1 MSRIGRMP
9 IALPAGVTVT
19 VADGNVV
26 TVTGKLGT
34 LTEKFSSRMSIKVE
48 GNEVLVSRPTDEKE
62 DRSLHGLTRA
72 LLFNMVEGVSNGFS
86 KKLEVVGVG
95 YKVVKQGKTLQLY
108 LGHSLMPTSGL
119 PQAKFCMD
127 EGDGITFEVPDPNTI
142 IVKGIDKQKVGQT
155 AAVIRGKRP
164 PEPYHGKGVKYA
176 DEYVRRKSGKAG
188 KGK

>member
-9 IALPAGVTVT
+9 IAIPAGTTVT
-19 VADGNVV
+19 VADENVV
-26 TVTGKLGT
+26 TVKGKLGT

-48 GNEVLVSRPTDEKE
+48 GNEVLVTRPTDEKE
-62 DRSLHGLTRA
+62 DRSVHGLTRA
-72 LLFNMVEGVSNGFS
+72 LLFNMVEGVTNGYS

-108 LGHSLMPTSGL
+108 LGHSLMPGSGL
-119 PQAKFCMD
+119 PQERFCMN
-127 EGDGITFEVPDPNTI
+127 EEDGITFEVPDSNTI
-142 IVKGIDKQKVGQT
+142 IVKGIDKQKVGQI
-155 AAVIRGKRP
+155 AAVIRGKRL

-176 DEYVRRKSGKAG
+176 NEYVRRKSGKAG

>member
-9 IALPAGVTVT
+9 IAIPAGVTVT
-19 VADGNVV
+19 IGEENLV

-34 LTEKFSSRMSIKVE
+34 LTEKFSNRMNIALE
-48 GNEVLVSRPTDEKE
+48 GAELIVTRPTDDKE

-72 LLFNMVEGVSNGFS
+72 LLANMVEGVTNGFS

-108 LGHSLMPTSGL
+108 LGHSLMPGSGL
-119 PQAKFCMD
+119 PQARFCMN
-127 EGDGITFEVPDPNTI
+127 EEDGITFEVPDSNTI
-142 IVKGIDKQKVGQT
+142 IVKGIDKQKVGQM

-164 PEPYHGKGVKYA
+164 PEPYHGKGVKY
-176 DEYVRRKSGKAG
+176 ENEVVRRKSGKAG